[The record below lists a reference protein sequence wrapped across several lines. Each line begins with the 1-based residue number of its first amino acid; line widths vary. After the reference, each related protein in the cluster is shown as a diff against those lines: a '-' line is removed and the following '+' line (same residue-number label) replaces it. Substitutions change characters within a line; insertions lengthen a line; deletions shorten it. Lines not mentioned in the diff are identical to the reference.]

1 MNALACLAEAFAW
14 LIRPGIRRFILLPL
28 AVNITLFA
36 AGSYAAWHYS
46 TTFIDH
52 LLPGWLAWLHWLL
65 YPLVA
70 LTLLILTYATFALMA
85 NLIAAPF
92 NSLLA
97 AAVEKAERG
106 EPEPPVQ
113 PLWRD
118 ILASI
123 AQEIHKALYFLALAI
138 PTLILALILP
148 PLAPVLW
155 FAYAAWCAALQYLD
169 YPMANNGIPFREQR
183 RRLRQQ
189 RGNSLAYGSGVSLM
203 TTVPLLNLIAMPVG
217 VIAATLYWVRYLR
230 QEN

>member
-36 AGSYAAWHYS
+36 AGSYAAFHYS
-46 TTFIDH
+46 DALVES

-65 YPLVA
+65 YPLLAVA
-70 LTLLILTYATFALMA
+70 LLILTYYSFSLMA

-106 EPEPPVQ
+106 EPAPADT
-113 PLWRD
+113 PLWRE
-118 ILASI
+118 IVASF
-123 AQEIHKALYFLALAI
+123 AQELHKLLYFLALAL

-148 PLAPVLW
+148 PLAPFLW
-155 FAYAAWCAALQYLD
+155 FAYTAWCAALQYLD
-169 YPMANNGIPFREQR
+169 YPMANNAIRFRAQR
-183 RRLRQQ
+183 ARLRQN
-189 RGNSLAYGSGVSLM
+189 RADTLACGGAISLL
-203 TTVPLLNLIAMPVG
+203 TTIPVLNLVAMPVG
-217 VIAATLYWVRYLR
+217 VIAATLYWCRHLR
-230 QEN
+230 QP

>member
-203 TTVPLLNLIAMPVG
+203 TTIPVLNLIAMPVS

-230 QEN
+230 SEG

>member
-14 LIRPGIRRFILLPL
+14 LFRPGIRRYTLLPL
-28 AVNITLFA
+28 ALNILLFT

-106 EPEPPVQ
+106 DPSPPAT

-118 ILASI
+118 ILMSLI
-123 AQEIHKALYFLALAI
+123 QELHKLLYFLALAL

-203 TTVPLLNLIAMPVG
+203 TTIPVLNLIAMPVS

-230 QEN
+230 SGG

>member
-1 MNALACLAEAFAW
+1 MS
-14 LIRPGIRRFILLPL
+14 PVYTP
-28 AVNITLFA
+28 
-36 AGSYAAWHYS
+36 
-46 TTFIDH
+46 D
-52 LLPGWLAWLHWLL
+52 WLAWLDWLL
-65 YPLVA
+65 YPLIG

-106 EPEPPVQ
+106 EAEPPVQ

-118 ILASI
+118 ILASLI
-123 AQEIHKALYFLALAI
+123 QEIHKALYFLALAV

-203 TTVPLLNLIAMPVG
+203 TTVPLLSLIAMPVG

-230 QEN
+230 QED

>member
-36 AGSYAAWHYS
+36 AGSYAAFHYS
-46 TTFIDH
+46 DALVES

-65 YPLVA
+65 YPLLAVA
-70 LTLLILTYATFALMA
+70 LLILTYYSFSLMA

-106 EPEPPVQ
+106 DPSPPAT

-118 ILASI
+118 IFMSLI
-123 AQEIHKALYFLALAI
+123 QELHKLLYFLALAL

-148 PLAPVLW
+148 PFAPVLW
-155 FAYAAWCAALQYLD
+155 FLYTAWCAALQYLD
-169 YPMANNGIPFREQR
+169 YPMANNAVPFRAQR
-183 RRLRQQ
+183 ARLRQN
-189 RGNSLAYGSGVSLM
+189 RADTLACGGAISLL
-203 TTVPLLNLIAMPVG
+203 TTIPVLNLVAMPVG
-217 VIAATLYWVRYLR
+217 VIAATLYWCRHLR
-230 QEN
+230 QP

>member
-36 AGSYAAWHYS
+36 AGSYAAFHYGDALVAS
-46 TTFIDH
+46 

-65 YPLVA
+65 YPLLAVA
-70 LTLLILTYATFALMA
+70 LLILTYYSFSLVA

-106 EPEPPVQ
+106 EPAPADT
-113 PLWRD
+113 PLWRE
-118 ILASI
+118 IAASF
-123 AQEIHKALYFLALAI
+123 AQELHKLLYFLALAL

-148 PLAPVLW
+148 PLAPFLW
-155 FAYAAWCAALQYLD
+155 FAYTAWCAALQYLD
-169 YPMANNGIPFREQR
+169 YPMANNAIRFREQR
-183 RRLRQQ
+183 ARLRQK
-189 RGNSLAYGSGVSLM
+189 RTDTLAYGGAVSLL
-203 TTVPLLNLIAMPVG
+203 TTVPVLNLIAMPVA
-217 VIAATLYWVRYLR
+217 VIAATLYWCRHLR
-230 QEN
+230 EP

>member
-36 AGSYAAWHYS
+36 AGSYAAFHYS
-46 TTFIDH
+46 DALVES

-65 YPLVA
+65 YPLLAVA
-70 LTLLILTYATFALMA
+70 LLILTYYSFSLMA

-106 EPEPPVQ
+106 EPEPPAQ

-118 ILASI
+118 ILASLI
-123 AQEIHKALYFLALAI
+123 QEIHKALYFLALAV

-155 FAYAAWCAALQYLD
+155 FTYAAWCAALQYLD

-230 QEN
+230 QED

>member
-1 MNALACLAEAFAW
+1 MKALHCLAEAFTW
-14 LIRPGIRRFILLPL
+14 LFRPGIRRYILLPL
-28 AVNITLFA
+28 AVNIILFT

-46 TTFIDH
+46 TTLIDR
-52 LLPGWLAWLHWLL
+52 LLPDWLAWLDWLL
-65 YPLVA
+65 YPLIG

-106 EPEPPVQ
+106 EPEPPAQ

-118 ILASI
+118 ILASLI
-123 AQEIHKALYFLALAI
+123 QEIHKALYFLALAV

-169 YPMANNGIPFREQR
+169 YPMANNGIPFREQC

-230 QEN
+230 QED

>member
-1 MNALACLAEAFAW
+1 MNALNCITEAFAW
-14 LIRPGIRRFILLPL
+14 LFRPGIRRFILLPL

-36 AGSYAAWHYS
+36 AGSYAAFHYGDALVES
-46 TTFIDH
+46 

-65 YPLVA
+65 YPLLAVA
-70 LTLLILTYATFALMA
+70 LLILTYYSFSLMA

-203 TTVPLLNLIAMPVG
+203 TTIPVLNLIAMPVS

-230 QEN
+230 SEG